1 MELYGVPKNPLFL
14 ERIPRFPMTTDQKVW
29 GSNPYGCT
37 RKSSITKC
45 IRAFFVLSIR
55 KIPYDLSTFT
65 VCTLYVLFDT
75 QNTIHHIVYFI
86 RF

>member
-37 RKSSITKC
+37 SFIKFYQKAWGSPEGTPMEESLK
-45 IRAFFVLSIR
+45 
-55 KIPYDLSTFT
+55 
-65 VCTLYVLFDT
+65 
-75 QNTIHHIVYFI
+75 VY
-86 RF
+86 

>member
-37 RKSSITKC
+37 
-45 IRAFFVLSIR
+45 
-55 KIPYDLSTFT
+55 
-65 VCTLYVLFDT
+65 TLIQDED
-75 QNTIHHIVYFI
+75 I
-86 RF
+86 